1 MPEMIDMELARQHR
15 EEVLREVAPNRRAKA
30 LLAPVGEVPAGDQP
44 WRGRRNGTSGVYSSF
59 SVRPGKPVR
68 GVVHHSRQP

>member
-1 MPEMIDMELARQHR
+1 MLSGRATMPEMIDMELARQHR

-44 WRGRRNGTSGVYSSF
+44 
-59 SVRPGKPVR
+59 
-68 GVVHHSRQP
+68 